1 MTGPSV
7 LHVLHTTNR
16 RGAEIFGYE
25 LAGGLT
31 EAGLKSTVR
40 AIEPGLMANQLP
52 VETVGLRGRTPLATA
67 RLRVLAR
74 RHDVVVG
81 HGSSTLLAGSAATVG
96 ARTPFVYRLI
106 GDPRFWSDVPL
117 RGLRASRPLRRAAGV
132 VALWDDAAEALEELH
147 GIAPERIHVIA
158 NGRDA
163 TRYVP
168 PTAHQ
173 RSSARAALGLPA
185 AGPVVGYLG
194 ALSWE
199 KDPVRA
205 VQAIGSLP
213 DVSLVMAGDGPLRAE
228 VEAAARS
235 VGSRVVLLDTVAD
248 PREVIWAVDLLLLT
262 SLTEGMP
269 GVVIEAG
276 LCGIASVAADVGG
289 TRDLICDTT
298 GRLVPQGSTS
308 EDFAAAVA
316 AALPVAPALGHAA
329 RARVLA
335 GYTLDASVAR
345 WAELLR
351 GLA

>member
-1 MTGPSV
+1 M
-7 LHVLHTTNR
+7 LHLLHTTNR

-31 EAGLKSTVR
+31 EAGMPSTVR
-40 AIEPGLMANQLP
+40 AIERGVMANPLP
-52 VETVGLRGRTPLATA
+52 VQSVGLRGRTPLAMA
-67 RLRVLAR
+67 RLRALAR

-81 HGSSTLLAGSAATVG
+81 HGSSTLLAGTAATLG
-96 ARTPFVYRLI
+96 TRTPFVYRLI

-117 RGLRASRPLRRAAGV
+117 RGLRASRPLRRAAAV
-132 VALWDDAAEALEELH
+132 VALWDDAAGALEVLH

-163 TRYVP
+163 GRYLP

-185 AGPVVGYLG
+185 EGPVVGYLG
-194 ALSWE
+194 SLSWE
-199 KDPVRA
+199 KNPVRA
-205 VQAIGSLP
+205 VETIRSLP
-213 DVSLVMAGDGPLRAE
+213 DVTLVMAGDGPMRAE
-228 VEAAARS
+228 VEAVARS
-235 VGSRVVLLDTVAD
+235 VGNRVVLLGSVAD
-248 PREVIWAVDLLLLT
+248 PREVYWAIDLVLST

-276 LCGIASVAADVGG
+276 LCGVPSVAADVGG
-289 TRDLICDTT
+289 TSDLICETT
-298 GRLVPQGSTS
+298 GRLVPAGATP
-308 EDFAAAVA
+308 ETFAAAVA
-316 AALPVAPALGHAA
+316 GALPVAPALGRAA
-329 RARVLA
+329 RARVSD
-335 GYTLDASVAR
+335 GYTLDVSVAR